1 MKASTSTSLG
11 TERIGKLLFS
21 LSMPAI
27 VAQVI
32 NVLYNMIDRMYIG
45 HIPNVGA
52 DALTGVGVTMPVIL
66 CISAFA
72 ALVSM
77 GGAPRASIML
87 GKNDPAAAERI
98 LGNCTALL
106 AAVAVVLTVVFQIF
120 GQDILMAFGASE
132 NTISYAWAYMRIYA
146 LGTIFVQMSLG
157 LNAFITAQGFAKIS
171 MLTVLLGAVC
181 NTILD
186 PIFIFGFEM
195 GVRGAALATVISQG
209 ISCIWVFKFLTCAK
223 STLRIRKANLRL
235 APQVILPCLALGL
248 SPFIM
253 QLTESIIAVCFN
265 TSLLQYGGDLA
276 VGAMTILMSVMQFAM
291 LPLQGLTQGGQPI
304 ISYNFGAGNAA
315 RVKRTFQLLAVACV
329 SYSVVMWA
337 VSMFAPRVF
346 IRIFTT
352 DTQLIAFTEWAI
364 HIYMAVALLFGVQI
378 ACQQTL
384 IALGNARVSLC
395 LALLRKVILMIP
407 LIFILPQLVADPVMG
422 VFLAEPVSDV
432 IAVCTTA
439 ITFAVVFRKTMKQME
454 SRKDTAQYSL
464 Q

>member
-87 GKNDPAAAERI
+87 GKNDPVAAERI

-454 SRKDTAQYSL
+454 SRKDAAQYSL